1 MKHLLPIAV
10 LAVAAA
16 TSVDITF
23 CEGSGYLIWS
33 KEFGATYVAEFDG
46 VLDPHYLGSYGNVT
60 LSAVESG
67 GQPRLAAGCTNE
79 DYWLDPSFL
88 LLLDPATLE
97 VLASREFGV
106 DDFGYQAGPFA
117 FDHISL
123 EKHTESSDTALVVCS
138 IHDCVTEGRQYYPSY
153 LVSAVVDYNDTAQL
167 PLADTLQITVGNMS
181 YDHDYRGPV
190 STQQLEHLSTTAYT
204 GGGMWFEAEAASY
217 LHQPAPSRTDARGD
231 MWDHRF
237 YWIDYAEPPLEA
249 HMMALGSSSDQAVAL
264 WEDTSGTI
272 RYTVFSDSIAPDGTW
287 ELPFPEPGPGRP
299 AAMSRNPELQGLLM
313 GWFCDGQVRV
323 RHYQGEWNAY
333 DHVVGEGVSWVE
345 EGNVAVHGVS
355 GGFWVAW
362 LESGEDAP
370 ELVFVDSASVSGTAR
385 GPVPVGAA
393 LEVFP
398 NPFTACLTVDL
409 GGDSDGE
416 VRVYDLSGRMVARL
430 VPDDGGVCTW
440 NGRDESG
447 RAVPAGAYILR
458 AVTGGGEAV
467 SRVVRL

>member
-1 MKHLLPIAV
+1 MKHVLPIAV

-16 TSVDITF
+16 ASVDITF
-23 CEGSGYLIWS
+23 CEGSGYVIWS
-33 KEFGATYVAEFDG
+33 TELGATYVAEIG
-46 VLDPHYLGSYGNVT
+46 SVLDPHYLGSYGNVT

-67 GQPRLAAGCTNE
+67 GQPYLAAGCTNE
-79 DYWLDPSFL
+79 EPCADPSFL
-88 LLLDPATLE
+88 LLLDPSTLE
-97 VLASREFGV
+97 LVSSREFWV
-106 DDFGYQAGPFA
+106 EDFGYQIYVEA

-123 EKHTESSDTALVVCS
+123 EKHTEGSDTALVVCS
-138 IHDCVTEGRQYYPSY
+138 VRCCVADGRQYYPTY
-153 LVSAVVDYNDTAQL
+153 LASAMVDYGDTAEL
-167 PLADTLQITVGNMS
+167 PLLDTLQVEVSPYAYI
-181 YDHDYRGPV
+181 HDYRGPV
-190 STQQLEHLSTTAYT
+190 STQQLNHLSTTGYT
-204 GGGMWFEAEAASY
+204 AAGTGLFIACADSY
-217 LHQPAPSRTDARGD
+217 LHQPAPDSRGE
-231 MWDHRF
+231 MWQHTF
-237 YWIDYAEPPLEA
+237 YSIWCVPNPLQT
-249 HMMALGSSSDQAVAL
+249 HMMALGSCSDEAVAL

-272 RYTVFSDSIAPDGTW
+272 NYTVFSDSIAPDDTW
-287 ELPFPEPGPGRP
+287 ELPFPEPGPDRP
-299 AAMSRNPELQGLLM
+299 AAMSCHPEQQGLLM

-323 RHYQGEWNAY
+323 RHYRGEWNAY
-333 DHVVGEGVSWVE
+333 DHVVGEDVSWVE
-345 EGNVAVHGVS
+345 EGNIAIHGVP

-370 ELVFVDSASVSGTAR
+370 ELVFVDSASVSGIEDLAER
-385 GPVPVGAA
+385 SIPRPR
-393 LEVFP
+393 VFP